1 MGGLGWVL
9 PGLSG
14 GGICVKGGVCVCVC
28 VCKIWQGTMTETIVY
43 VYVCEGG

>member
-14 GGICVKGGVCVCVC
+14 GGIYVLKEVCVR